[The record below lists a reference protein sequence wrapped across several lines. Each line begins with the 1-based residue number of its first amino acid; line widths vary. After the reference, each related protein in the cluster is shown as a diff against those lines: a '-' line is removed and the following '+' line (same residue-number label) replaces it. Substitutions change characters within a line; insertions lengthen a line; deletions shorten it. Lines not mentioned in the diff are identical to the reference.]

1 MKCRGITFKLFVVT
15 TVFFMFFLTVNMILQ
30 TVFFEG
36 FYRDRKINTLE
47 NNIEKFT
54 DEYLT
59 INNEKNIHEKLSIF
73 SDENNAL
80 IAILD
85 KDGLVKYT
93 DDFDVTITD
102 PTGKTIRVLLNNF
115 MDIYQF
121 EDLNIQIGENIGF
134 EGVYLDKEKS
144 ILVPLDME
152 IYGTFFWGYE
162 SDINKSTQI
171 INGKVQKIN
180 IPSNMDNLQA
190 YDDYMFIDLVNE
202 FFWDNKESSFKLD
215 GTIINYSYT
224 DDFSQ
229 TENIVI
235 AKPIIKNGNIEEIVF
250 VNSSLQQIDEAM
262 TIMKEYYI
270 YVFIGA
276 LLFILILAFVYS
288 KMISAPLV
296 KINKSAVKMANLDF
310 SSYCDIKSKD
320 EIGSLSSSLNSL
332 SKNLNITLEELK
344 EANRKLEKDIEKEK
358 KLETM
363 RKEFISSASH
373 ELKTPLGII
382 KGFAEGIKDG
392 IYENK
397 KEHYL
402 DVIID
407 ETEKMN
413 DLVLDMLELSKLES
427 KSYKLNKEEFI
438 IDKLFD
444 EVIDKFK
451 HHIQDK
457 KISVKFDIK
466 EKNILAYADKRS
478 IEQVI
483 LNFFSNAIRHTEISG
498 NINIGIRVQNMRIY
512 MYIENSGENIPK
524 GKIDKIWDRFYRV
537 EESRHRQSGGTG
549 LGLSIVKNILEL
561 HDSKYGVK
569 NVDEGVLFYF
579 TLPKNDFQIG

>member
-1 MKCRGITFKLFVVT
+1 MKYKGITFKLFIVT
-15 TVFFMFFLTVNMILQ
+15 TVFFMFFLIINMILQ
-30 TVFFEG
+30 TVFFED

-54 DEYLT
+54 NEYLT
-59 INNEKNIHEKLSIF
+59 INNKKNIHKKLNVF

-80 IAILD
+80 ITILD
-85 KDGLVKYT
+85 KDGLIKYT
-93 DDFDVTITD
+93 DDFDVIITD
-102 PTGKTIRVLLNNF
+102 SIGKNTKVLLNNF
-115 MDIYQF
+115 IDIYQV
-121 EDLNIQIGENIGF
+121 ESLNIQVGESVSF
-134 EGVYLDKEKS
+134 EGAYLNDEES
-144 ILVPLDME
+144 ILVPLNME
-152 IYGTFFWGYE
+152 IDGTFFWGYE
-162 SDINKSTQI
+162 SDINKTTQI

-190 YDDYMFIDLVNE
+190 YDDYMFVNLANE
-202 FFWDNKESSFKLD
+202 FFWDNKESDLELD
-215 GTIINYSYT
+215 GEIINYNYT
-224 DDFSQ
+224 DMFSQ

-235 AKPIIKNGNIEEIVF
+235 IKPIIKNGNIEELVF

-262 TIMKEYYI
+262 IVMKEYYV
-270 YVFIGA
+270 YVFIAA

-320 EIGSLSSSLNSL
+320 EIGSLANSLNSL
-332 SKNLNITLEELK
+332 SKNLNNTLDELKGANKKLEE
-344 EANRKLEKDIEKEK
+344 DIEKEK
-358 KLETM
+358 KLEKM

-427 KSYKLNKEEFI
+427 KSYKLNKEQFI
-438 IDKLFD
+438 IDKLIY

-451 HHIQDK
+451 YHIEDK
-457 KISVKFDIK
+457 KIHINLHMQ
-466 EKNILAYADKRS
+466 EQNILVYCDKRK

-483 LNFFSNAIRHTEISG
+483 VNLFSNAIRHTEILG
-498 NINIGIRVQNMRIY
+498 NINADIRVQDMRICIN
-512 MYIENSGENIPK
+512 IENSGENIPK
-524 GKIDKIWDRFYRV
+524 EKIDKIWDRFYRV

-549 LGLSIVKNILEL
+549 LGLSIIKNILEL
-561 HDSKYGVK
+561 HQSEYGVK
-569 NVDEGVLFYF
+569 NTDKGVLFYF
-579 TLPKNDFQIG
+579 TLKKPPFK